1 MNIIINI
8 IIWSDE
14 MSWNVDA
21 RLA

>member
-1 MNIIINI
+1 MIHINI
-8 IIWSDE
+8 IIWNDE